1 MTDSLR
7 PYGHRRTALPPA
19 QEPAGAVPSPRSP
32 QSPQNPR
39 SSRSAQ
45 TKQNG
50 KQRDAFFDNAKYLA
64 IVLVAM
70 GHSWEPLK
78 DDSRILEAAY
88 QVVYA
93 FHMPA
98 FIIISGYFSRSFDMR
113 PDRLKRLITGVAVP
127 YIVFETAY
135 PLFKRVIAHDPHQDI
150 SLLDPWYLTWFLC
163 ALFIWR
169 LTTPIWKLV
178 RHPLPLALALA
189 MLASVCPEIG
199 DDLDLQRVLQFL
211 PFFVLGLSMKPEHFQ
226 WVRRRSVRIL
236 AVPVF
241 AAAFAVSW
249 WAVPR
254 MNTGWF
260 YHRDSAQELGAP
272 WWTGPV
278 MVLALF
284 GCSLLLTACFFA
296 WVPRR
301 HLWFTALG
309 AGTLYGYLLHGF
321 LVKAGDYR
329 GWFEAAWLHRPLG
342 EIFVTVLAGV
352 AVTLLCTKP
361 VQRVFRC
368 VMEPKMEWAFKR
380 DAAELAR
387 EREQREKRDSAA
399 RETREKVSA

>member
-1 MTDSLR
+1 MFDAASSPGQNRR
-7 PYGHRRTALPPA
+7 PLPPA
-19 QEPAGAVPSPRSP
+19 QSPADGVPSSRTP
-32 QSPQNPR
+32 
-39 SSRSAQ
+39 RSAQ
-45 TKQNG
+45 PQEGQEARPGKSG

-78 DDSRILEAAY
+78 GDSRILEAAY
-88 QVVYA
+88 TVVYS

-98 FIIISGYFSRSFDMR
+98 FIIISGFFSRSFDMR

-135 PLFKRVIAHDPHQDI
+135 PLFKRLVDHDPHQEI
-150 SLLDPWYLTWFLC
+150 SLLDPWYLTWFLA
-163 ALFIWR
+163 ALFVWR

-178 RHPLPLALALA
+178 RHPLPLAIGIA
-189 MLASVCPEIG
+189 MLASVTPNIG

-211 PFFVLGLSMKPEHFQ
+211 PYFVLGLCMKPEHFQ
-226 WVRRRSVRIL
+226 LVRRRWVRIA

-241 AAAFAVSW
+241 LVALAFGW

-254 MNTGWF
+254 MNTAWF

-272 WWTGPV
+272 WWCGPV
-278 MVLALF
+278 MVLAMF

-301 HLWFTALG
+301 KMWFTALG

-321 LVKAGDYR
+321 LIKYGDYQ
-329 GWFEAAWLHRPLG
+329 GWFDHAALHRPLG
-342 EIFVTVLAGV
+342 EILVTLLAGA

-361 VQRVFRC
+361 VQRVFRFA
-368 VMEPKMEWAFKR
+368 MEPKMEWAFKQ

-387 EREQREKRDSAA
+387 ERQRKE
-399 RETREKVSA
+399 REREKVDA